1 MNTDFISNI
10 NWSDKKIL
18 IVEDDPFSSNFLVE
32 LLSGTHAR
40 LELASNGEEAISK
53 LKAEND
59 FDLILMDIQLP
70 KLNGEMA
77 TKKIREFNKE
87 IPIIAQTAYAMVNDR
102 EKYINIGCTD
112 YISKPID
119 VDDLFSI
126 LCNYI

>member
-1 MNTDFISNI
+1 MNTDFISNLD
-10 NWSDKKIL
+10 WKDKKIL

-32 LLSGTHAR
+32 VLSGTHAR
-40 LELASNGEEAISK
+40 IELAFNGEEAISI

-59 FDLILMDIQLP
+59 FDLVLMDIQLP

-102 EKYINIGCTD
+102 EKYLNIGCTD
-112 YISKPID
+112 YISKPIA